1 MKKLI
6 LIDGNSLIN
15 RAFYATPPLSNKDGI
30 PTNAV
35 YGFINMF
42 LKMISDEKPEY
53 IAVAFDVHHPT
64 FRHEM
69 FTEYKGTRKPMP
81 EDLRPQIPLLKET
94 LSSMGIYWVEKP
106 GFEADDIIGTIAKAT
121 SVKTIIITGDRDSFQ
136 LVDEETE
143 VHFTRRGISDVD
155 ILTVDNFKEKTGI
168 LPEQVIDLKALMGDA
183 SDNIPGV
190 SGVGEK
196 TALNLISTYETIE
209 NLYNCIDEIKGK
221 LKEKLIDGKDSAFL
235 SKTLATINVKVDTEV
250 DLEKMTYKYPFSID
264 AKRKFFELGFN
275 KLLAR
280 AKFDDDDNGTV
291 LVQTVSPNLTIDN
304 EKAQDVSL
312 KMVEN
317 LNDINIDAFNN
328 IAVNFDKNLS
338 IFDGKNTEY
347 LIKIKENL
355 LDDGFDLKEVLPLLN
370 GIFSSNKNII
380 VFNKK
385 VLMHQLKSLNV
396 DFTSKADDIMIMKY
410 LADYSGK
417 EETLDEVLFAYGFDK
432 KMPSYALYKIEKSLR
447 EKLVSE
453 DTLSLYQDVELPL
466 IDVLFSMETAGFKV
480 DEKALYTLSDEYRKI
495 LKSLEN
501 DIHTLAGNSDFNVN
515 SPKQLGTVLFD
526 DLKLPYPKKKG
537 KDASYS
543 TAQEI
548 LEELSGDFPII
559 DKILKYRQIQKLVST
574 YIEGFKPLIEKGT
587 GLIHTTFHQTVTATG
602 RLSSKA
608 PNLQNI
614 PIRDE
619 EGKIIRKFFVARDS
633 EHILVG
639 ADYSQIE
646 LRLLAS
652 FSGCQSLIDAYKN
665 GQDIHT
671 ETASKVFG
679 LKPEDVTKAHRRDA
693 KAVNFGIIYGISDF
707 GLSKNI
713 KSSVSMARDYIKR
726 YFETYPE
733 VKNYMDKNVELAKT
747 QGYVTTVLNRRR
759 YFKDINSSNRN
770 LRAFAERQAM
780 NMPLQGSSADI
791 IKVAMVNVHNRL
803 KNEGLKSKLIL
814 QVHDELIIDALKEEK
829 DKVIKILTEEMEG
842 AVNLSVKL
850 TVETEVGET
859 WFDAK

>member
-190 SGVGEK
+190 AGVGEK
-196 TALNLISTYETIE
+196 TALNLISTYQSIETLYESIE
-209 NLYNCIDEIKGK
+209 EIKGK

-235 SKTLATINVKVDTEV
+235 SKTLATINIKVDTEV
-250 DLEKMTYKYPFSID
+250 DLEKMTYKYPFNID
-264 AKRKFFELGFN
+264 AKRKFFDLGFN

-280 AKFDDDDNGTV
+280 AKFEDDDNGSI
-291 LVQTVSPNLTIDN
+291 LQPTVSSNLTIDN
-304 EKAQDVSL
+304 EKAQEVSL
-312 KMVEN
+312 KTVEN
-317 LNDINIDAFNN
+317 LNDINIDAFDK

-338 IFDGKNTEY
+338 IFAGGNTEY
-347 LIKIKENL
+347 LVKIKENL
-355 LDDGFDLKEVLPLLN
+355 LDDGFELKEILPLLER
-370 GIFSSNKNII
+370 IFSSNKKLI

-385 VLMHQLKSLNV
+385 ALMHQLKGLSVN
-396 DFTSKADDIMIMKY
+396 FTANADDIMIMKY

-432 KMPSYALYKIEKSLR
+432 KTPCFALYQMEKSLR

-453 DTLSLYQDVELPL
+453 ETLSLYQDVELPL

-480 DEKALYTLSDEYRKI
+480 DEKALYTLSDEYRKM
-495 LKSLEN
+495 LKLLEN

-671 ETASKVFG
+671 ETASRVFG
-679 LKPEDVTKAHRRDA
+679 LKPEEVTKTHRRDA

-733 VKNYMDKNVELAKT
+733 VKNYMDKNIELAKT

-814 QVHDELIIDALKEEK
+814 QVH
-829 DKVIKILTEEMEG
+829 
-842 AVNLSVKL
+842 
-850 TVETEVGET
+850 
-859 WFDAK
+859 